1 MPALFAVEQDASG
14 TARAR
19 VLAYAR
25 GLGTTRAGVLETTF
39 KEETE
44 TDLFGEQALLCGGVS
59 ALVKAAFETLVEAGY
74 QPELAYFE
82 TMHELKLIVDLMYRG
97 GLNFMRFSVSDTAE
111 YGDYVSGPRV
121 TEGAKAAM
129 KDVLTDIQ
137 SGSFAARWIAVQD
150 AGGEDFRAAARA
162 GPRTTR
168 SSRSA
173 RTSARR
179 CRSSSRS
186 SSRPARPRRSP
197 SSVPGGERQPMTFEA
212 ITPASAAGSPAGP
225 IRIFD
230 TTLRD
235 GEQAPGAGL
244 TAAEK
249 LEVARQLARLKVDV
263 IEAGFPAASP
273 GDFEAVRR
281 IAQETKGGIAVA
293 ALARCKDGDPQRAV
307 EAIGV
312 AERPHLHLFIATS
325 DIHLKHKLRISREQA
340 LAEAV
345 RWVTWARETLGRDAE
360 IEFSAEDASRT
371 EDAFL
376 LDVYEAVIEAGA
388 STRQHPGHRRLRHP
402 VRVRRARG
410 PGRRTG
416 SATRAV
422 ISVHCHN
429 DLGLATANTLAAVQA
444 GARQVEVTINGLGER
459 AGNASL
465 EEVVMALRT
474 RPGQF
479 PDLAAGVQTE
489 QITPASRLVSYLTG
503 FAIQPNKAIVGA
515 NAFAHESGI
524 HQDGFLKNPLTY
536 EIMTPQSVGLSG
548 STLSIGKLSG
558 RRGLQGKLRE
568 LGHEVDGDAAR
579 RALPGR
585 DRPGRHQEGGHGR
598 GPPRARRAAHG
609 RRAALHRAARL
620 EHQLL
625 VRRALGGLRVARGRR
640 RGEGGRLPPATA
652 RSTRCSRPWTRRSRP
667 VLGWYPV
674 LTEYEIKAVS
684 GDERRAGPGAGP
696 RPPLV
701 RRGPGSAGGHRPRPV
716 HEHHRGV
723 ARGVPRGAP
732 TSSTAPRSTASR
744 WRSWAGA
751 TAEDLP

>member
-1 MPALFAVEQDASG
+1 
-14 TARAR
+14 
-19 VLAYAR
+19 
-25 GLGTTRAGVLETTF
+25 
-39 KEETE
+39 
-44 TDLFGEQALLCGGVS
+44 
-59 ALVKAAFETLVEAGY
+59 
-74 QPELAYFE
+74 
-82 TMHELKLIVDLMYRG
+82 
-97 GLNFMRFSVSDTAE
+97 
-111 YGDYVSGPRV
+111 
-121 TEGAKAAM
+121 
-129 KDVLTDIQ
+129 
-137 SGSFAARWIAVQD
+137 
-150 AGGEDFRAAARA
+150 
-162 GPRTTR
+162 
-168 SSRSA
+168 
-173 RTSARR
+173 
-179 CRSSSRS
+179 
-186 SSRPARPRRSP
+186 
-197 SSVPGGERQPMTFEA
+197 MTFEA
-212 ITPASAAGSPAGP
+212 THPRYGGGVAAGSV
-225 IRIFD
+225 RIFD

-244 TAAEK
+244 TVAEK

-263 IEAGFPAASP
+263 IEAGFPSASP

-281 IAQETKGGIAVA
+281 IAQETRGGIAVA

-307 EAIGV
+307 EAIGI

-340 LAEAV
+340 LAEAR
-345 RWVTWARETLGRDAE
+345 RWVSWARRTLGPDAE

-376 LDVYEAVIEAGA
+376 LEVYEAVVEAGA
-388 STRQHPGHRRLRHP
+388 STVNIPDTVGYAIPAEFGAL
-402 VRVRRARG
+402 VGRVVDRV
-410 PGRRTG
+410 GRD
-416 SATRAV
+416 AT

-479 PDLAAGVQTE
+479 PGLAAAVQTE

-568 LGHEVDGDAAR
+568 LGHEVEGEQLDAVYRAAIALADTKKEVTDNDLLALIQEQKSDVPLSIELLGWSISSSSGGHSVGSISLVVAGEAKAGDATGNGPVN
-579 RALPGR
+579 ALFK
-585 DRPGRHQEGGHGR
+585 
-598 GPPRARRAAHG
+598 AADE
-609 RRAALHRAARL
+609 AI
-620 EHQLL
+620 
-625 VRRALGGLRVARGRR
+625 
-640 RGEGGRLPPATA
+640 
-652 RSTRCSRPWTRRSRP
+652 RP
-667 VLGWYPV
+667 VLGWVPI
-674 LTEYEIKAVS
+674 LSEYEIKAVS
-684 GDERRAGPGAGP
+684 GGEDAQGQVLVRCRRSSDEGPGA
-696 RPPLV
+696 LV
-701 RRGPGSAGGHRPRPV
+701 VTGHGLSTNIIEASLEAYLV
-716 HEHHRGV
+716 AANKLHGAEINGVGV
-723 ARGVPRGAP
+723 AFVDRR
-732 TSSTAPRSTASR
+732 
-744 WRSWAGA
+744 